1 MRGICLLSVSLL
13 ALGSHGPA
21 RADSP
26 VMPCCA
32 DVTVMSLDAEA
43 RRTVLQDR
51 VQATLVVQREGKTA
65 QAAQRLVNEKM
76 RAALA
81 MAKTASGVRAST
93 GRYSTDKRYPP
104 EPKPM
109 TPAERE
115 RQSIWMAQ
123 QTLLLDADDAP
134 ALLELAGRLQNM
146 DLALQGLDFY
156 LSREAEDRVKDE
168 LLAEALQTVKSRAQ
182 KVAAVLGTPSVRFAR
197 IQVGGGG
204 PGPPLMM
211 RRMAADAVAARA
223 EAMPAPIGEA
233 GQTEVSLGI
242 NVEVHLGR

>member
-1 MRGICLLSVSLL
+1 MRRMSLVSAGLLVCTV
-13 ALGSHGPA
+13 HPPA
-21 RADSP
+21 WADT
-26 VMPCCA
+26 A
-32 DVTVMSLDAEA
+32 DACVCPDTTVMSLDAEA

-104 EPKPM
+104 EPKLM

-115 RQSIWMAQ
+115 RQSTWMAQ
-123 QTLLLDADDAP
+123 QTLLLDADDGP

-156 LSREAEDRVKDE
+156 LSREAEDRVKDD

-204 PGPPLMM
+204 PSPPLMM
-211 RRMAADAVAARA
+211 RRMAADAIAART
-223 EAMPAPIGEA
+223 EAMPAPVGEA
-233 GQTEVSLGI
+233 GQTEVSLSI